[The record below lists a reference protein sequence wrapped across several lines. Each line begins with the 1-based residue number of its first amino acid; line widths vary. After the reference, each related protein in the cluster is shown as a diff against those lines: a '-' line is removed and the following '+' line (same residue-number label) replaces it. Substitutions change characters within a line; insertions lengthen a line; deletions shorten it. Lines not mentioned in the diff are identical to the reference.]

1 MLTFLGGLGLTS
13 LSSRLVA
20 PRCSND
26 RERFFK
32 ESNLSQEE
40 RVNLYSILQEA
51 DLEGVRQIALRHARS
66 FGTFLD
72 RRPIAEYNSEA
83 FMTAQGFLKHHG
95 GRDIII
101 DAGCG
106 TGMSTEIIAEANPDQ
121 LVLGID
127 RSAVRIARKKDG
139 IVQNAQFIR
148 ANLVDVWRL
157 ALEHRWVVKKQ
168 YVLYPNPYPKKTD
181 LKVSRR
187 ESFPK
192 PIAGTIS
199 FWSLACTEALA
210 WPRVLPSTATDRRRA

>member
-1 MLTFLGGLGLTS
+1 MYCFLAS
-13 LSSRLVA
+13 
-20 PRCSND
+20 C
-26 RERFFK
+26 
-32 ESNLSQEE
+32 
-40 RVNLYSILQEA
+40 
-51 DLEGVRQIALRHARS
+51 
-66 FGTFLD
+66 
-72 RRPIAEYNSEA
+72 
-83 FMTAQGFLKHHG
+83 
-95 GRDIII
+95 
-101 DAGCG
+101 
-106 TGMSTEIIAEANPDQ
+106 
-121 LVLGID
+121 